1 MIDRRRDERADQRRC
16 RVNSGSVRLPILRGR
31 FFALFAAALL
41 SAACLPRTLAGP
53 YVPSSDSAILAELPA
68 GTRRADV
75 SARRLAR
82 TRVDVAIPLA
92 QFYIQQARLSGDLRY
107 LGYADAVLT
116 PWAEQSP
123 PVPDVLVLQATV
135 QQSRHE
141 FIASL
146 ATLDRALTARP
157 NDPQALLIRATVLR
171 VLGRYPEAGAACE
184 QFARLVEARLGALC
198 IQSLRGL
205 NGHLE
210 PAYTV
215 LTQLSSQGWRNSEKS
230 WLYSELGEMAV
241 RLGLDADAQHWYQ
254 QDLDLVPTD
263 CYVRAAYADLLL
275 RQGRP
280 GEALTL
286 LQGHESFEP
295 LLLRIAIAQRQLHD
309 PRQAESSARLRAVF
323 AAETQRGEAVHR
335 REQAR
340 FLLEVEDQ
348 PKLSLAAA
356 IDNWAVQREPDDVLA
371 LVNAAKAAG
380 SPAAA
385 EPALDF
391 ARSQGL
397 RDVRANAAA
406 TASVASR

>member
-1 MIDRRRDERADQRRC
+1 M
-16 RVNSGSVRLPILRGR
+16 NSSSFRPRIPRGR
-31 FFALFAAALL
+31 LLAFFAAALL
-41 SAACLPRTLAGP
+41 SAAYQPRALAGP
-53 YVPSSDSAILAELPA
+53 YIPSSDSAILAELPA

-82 TRVDVAIPLA
+82 ARVDVAIPMA

-157 NDPQALLIRATVLR
+157 DDPQALLIRATVLR
-171 VLGRYPEAGAACE
+171 VLGRYPEASAACE

-210 PAYTV
+210 SAYTA
-215 LTQLSSQGWRNSEKS
+215 LTQVSSQGWRNSEKS

-241 RLGLDADAQHWYQ
+241 RLGLDADAQRWYRQ
-254 QDLDLVPTD
+254 GLDLVPTD
-263 CYVRAAYADLLL
+263 FYVRAAYADLLL

-286 LQGHESFEP
+286 LRGHESFEP
-295 LLLRIAIAQRQLHD
+295 LLLRVAIAQRQLHD
-309 PRQAESSARLRAVF
+309 PRQAESSTRLRAVF

-348 PKLSLAAA
+348 PKRSLAAA
-356 IDNWAVQREPDDVLA
+356 IENWAVQREPDDVLV

-391 ARSQGL
+391 VRTQGL
-397 RDVRANAAA
+397 RDVRVNAAA
-406 TASVASR
+406 TASATSL